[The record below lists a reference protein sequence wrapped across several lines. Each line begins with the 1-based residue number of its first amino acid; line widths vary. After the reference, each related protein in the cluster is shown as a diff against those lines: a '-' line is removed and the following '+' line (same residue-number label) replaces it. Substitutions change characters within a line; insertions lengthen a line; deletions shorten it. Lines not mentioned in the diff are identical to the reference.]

1 MMSAS
6 RYLQRGHTLLEL
18 SISVA
23 LGLLIVLA
31 TISLYRGQ
39 RSAYDHATE
48 TTRLRDA
55 ASTALDLIGQQVQ
68 MAGFVPA
75 GTGQADKS
83 PPLFGCSSGRPTGS
97 DAAPACETLASR
109 SDGIVVRYAADTIST
124 WPSSSGLPTDC
135 LGQISAGEWIVN
147 RYYAKASS
155 STVEPEL
162 YCEGSGKPGTGQPL
176 VEGIERIKFG
186 YWLKDASFSVEATA
200 ISQDRWPL
208 VVAVD
213 VCLLVRGDS
222 PSATARPRYADC
234 DGASVV
240 SADGR
245 IRQVFRRRIALRN
258 VANSPNSPNSPN
270 TPAAASS

>member
-1 MMSAS
+1 MNAS
-6 RYLQRGHTLLEL
+6 RPLQRGHTLLEL

-23 LGLLIVLA
+23 LGLLIVIA

-39 RSAYDHATE
+39 RLAYDQAME

-75 GTGQADKS
+75 GASQAGES
-83 PPLFGCSSGRPTGS
+83 PALFGCSPGRPTGS
-97 DAAPACETLASR
+97 DAVPVCEALASR
-109 SDGIVVRYAADTIST
+109 SDGIVVRYAADTVST
-124 WPSSSGLPTDC
+124 WPSSSGLPADC
-135 LGQISAGEWIVN
+135 LGQISAGERIVN
-147 RYYAKASS
+147 RYYAKASA

-176 VEGIERIKFG
+176 VEGIERIRFG
-186 YWLKDASFSVEATA
+186 YWLKDASFAVDATA
-200 ISQDRWPL
+200 ISRERWPL

-213 VCLLVRGDS
+213 VCVLVRGDIA
-222 PSATARPRYADC
+222 SATARPRYADC
-234 DGASVV
+234 DGASLV

-258 VANSPNSPNSPN
+258 VANAPGTPGVESP
-270 TPAAASS
+270 

>member
-1 MMSAS
+1 MSAS
-6 RYLQRGHTLLEL
+6 NYLQRGHTLLEL

-48 TTRLRDA
+48 TTHLRDA
-55 ASTALDLIGQQVQ
+55 ASTALDLTGQQVQ
-68 MAGFVPA
+68 IAGFVPA

-83 PPLFGCSSGRPTGS
+83 PLLFGCSSGRPTGS
-97 DAAPACETLASR
+97 DAAPTCESLASR

-124 WPSSSGLPTDC
+124 WPSSSGTPTDC
-135 LGQISAGEWIVN
+135 LGQASAGEWIVN

-176 VEGIERIKFG
+176 VEGIERIKFA
-186 YWLKDASFSVEATA
+186 YWLKDASSSVEAAA
-200 ISQDRWPL
+200 IPQDRWPL

-222 PSATARPRYADC
+222 PSATARPRYTDC
-234 DGASVV
+234 GGASVV

-245 IRQVFRRRIALRN
+245 VRQVFRRRIALRN
-258 VANSPNSPNSPN
+258 VANSPN
-270 TPAAASS
+270 TPAVASS

>member
-1 MMSAS
+1 MSAS
-6 RYLQRGHTLLEL
+6 NYLQRGHTLLEL

-39 RSAYDHATE
+39 RFAYDHATE

-75 GTGQADKS
+75 GAGQADKS
-83 PPLFGCSSGRPTGS
+83 PPLFGCSPGRPTGS
-97 DAAPACETLASR
+97 DAAPVCETLASR

-186 YWLKDASFSVEATA
+186 YWLKDASSSVDAAA

-245 IRQVFRRRIALRN
+245 VRQVFRRRIALRN
-258 VANSPNSPNSPN
+258 VQTNSPN

>member
-1 MMSAS
+1 MSEY
-6 RYLQRGHTLLEL
+6 RYPQRGHTLLEL

-31 TISLYRGQ
+31 TMSLYRGQ
-39 RSAYDHATE
+39 RFAYDHATE

-55 ASTALDLIGQQVQ
+55 ASSALDLIGQQVQ

-75 GTGQADKS
+75 GGNQADKS
-83 PPLFGCSSGRPTGS
+83 PSLFGCSPGRPTGS
-97 DAAPACETLASR
+97 DAAPVCETLASR

-176 VEGIERIKFG
+176 VEGIERLRFG
-186 YWLKDASFSVEATA
+186 DWLKDALSAVAAAAHSREP
-200 ISQDRWPL
+200 RPL
-208 VVAVD
+208 VGAAD
-213 VCLLVRGDS
+213 VCVLGRGAS
-222 PSATARPRYADC
+222 TSATARPR
-234 DGASVV
+234 
-240 SADGR
+240 
-245 IRQVFRRRIALRN
+245 
-258 VANSPNSPNSPN
+258 
-270 TPAAASS
+270 

>member
-1 MMSAS
+1 MNAV
-6 RYLQRGHTLLEL
+6 RRPQRGHTLLEL
-18 SISVA
+18 TISVA
-23 LGLLIVLA
+23 LGLLVVLA

-39 RSAYDHATE
+39 RFAYDQATE

-75 GTGQADKS
+75 GADPADKS
-83 PPLFGCSSGRPTGS
+83 PALFGCSPGRPAGS
-97 DAAPACETLASR
+97 DAALVCETLASR
-109 SDGIVVRYAADTIST
+109 SDGIAVRYAADTIST
-124 WPSSSGLPTDC
+124 WPSSTGSPTDC
-135 LGQISAGEWIVN
+135 LGQISAGERIVN

-176 VEGIERIKFG
+176 VEGVERLRFG
-186 YWLKDASFSVEATA
+186 YWLKDASSSVDAAA
-200 ISQDRWPL
+200 ISPDRWPL

-213 VCLLVRGDS
+213 MCVLVRGDS

-245 IRQVFRRRIALRN
+245 VRQVFRRRIALRN
-258 VANSPNSPNSPN
+258 VTNAPN
-270 TPAAASS
+270 TTNALNEAGAEP

>member
-1 MMSAS
+1 MSEY
-6 RYLQRGHTLLEL
+6 RYPQRGHTLLEL

-31 TISLYRGQ
+31 TMSLYRGQ
-39 RSAYDHATE
+39 RFAYDQATE

-55 ASTALDLIGQQVQ
+55 ASSALDLIGQQVQ

-75 GTGQADKS
+75 GGNQADKS
-83 PPLFGCSSGRPTGS
+83 PSLFGCSPGRPTGS
-97 DAAPACETLASR
+97 DAAPVCETLASR

-135 LGQISAGEWIVN
+135 LGQISAGDWIVN

-176 VEGIERIKFG
+176 VEGIERLRFG
-186 YWLKDASFSVEATA
+186 YWLKDALSSVDAAA
-200 ISQDRWPL
+200 ISRERWPL

-213 VCLLVRGDS
+213 VCVLVRGDS
-222 PSATARPRYADC
+222 ASATAHPRYIDC
-234 DGASVV
+234 DGASVM

-245 IRQVFRRRIALRN
+245 IRRVFRRRVALRN
-258 VANSPNSPNSPN
+258 ATDSPTSPG
-270 TPAAASS
+270 AAPS

>member
-1 MMSAS
+1 MSAS
-6 RYLQRGHTLLEL
+6 KYRQCGHTLLEL

-23 LGLLIVLA
+23 LGVLIVLA

-39 RSAYDHATE
+39 RFAYDHATE

-75 GTGQADKS
+75 GAGHADKS
-83 PPLFGCSSGRPTGS
+83 PPLFGCSPGRPTGS
-97 DAAPACETLASR
+97 DAAPVCEALASR

-124 WPSSSGLPTDC
+124 WPSSSGSPTDC

-186 YWLKDASFSVEATA
+186 YWLKDASFSVEASA

-213 VCLLVRGDS
+213 VCVLVRGDS

-234 DGASVV
+234 DSASIV

-258 VANSPNSPNSPN
+258 VANAPNSPG
-270 TPAAASS
+270 AAST

>member
-1 MMSAS
+1 MSAPNH
-6 RYLQRGHTLLEL
+6 LQRGHTLLEL

-39 RSAYDHATE
+39 RSAYDRATE

-55 ASTALDLIGQQVQ
+55 AGTALDLIGQQVQ

-75 GTGQADKS
+75 GTGQADKI
-83 PPLFGCSSGRPTGS
+83 PPLFGCSAGRPIGS
-97 DAAPACETLASR
+97 DSAPACETLASR

-135 LGQISAGEWIVN
+135 LGQVSAGDWIVN

-176 VEGIERIKFG
+176 VEGIERIRFG
-186 YWLKDASFSVEATA
+186 YWLKDASFSVKAAA
-200 ISQDRWPL
+200 ISLDRWPM

-213 VCLLVRGDS
+213 VCLVVRGDI
-222 PSATARPRYADC
+222 PSATARPRYTDC

-245 IRQVFRRRIALRN
+245 VRQVFRRRIALRN
-258 VANSPNSPNSPN
+258 VVNSSNA
-270 TPAAASS
+270 AAASS

>member
-1 MMSAS
+1 MSAS
-6 RYLQRGHTLLEL
+6 RYPQSGHTLLEL

-39 RSAYDHATE
+39 RFAYDHATE

-75 GTGQADKS
+75 GAGHADES

-97 DAAPACETLASR
+97 DAAPVCETLASR

-186 YWLKDASFSVEATA
+186 YWLKDASFSVDAAA
-200 ISQDRWPL
+200 ISEDHWPL

-213 VCLLVRGDS
+213 VCVLVRGDS
-222 PSATARPRYADC
+222 PNATARPRYSDC

-245 IRQVFRRRIALRN
+245 IRQVFRRRMALRN
-258 VANSPNSPNSPN
+258 VANTPNS
-270 TPAAASS
+270 AGAASP

>member
-1 MMSAS
+1 MSAS

-75 GTGQADKS
+75 GTGQADRM

-97 DAAPACETLASR
+97 DAAPACEALASR

-186 YWLKDASFSVEATA
+186 YWLKDASFSVEAAA
-200 ISQDRWPL
+200 ISQDRWSL

-213 VCLLVRGDS
+213 VCLVVRGDS

-258 VANSPNSPNSPN
+258 VANSPN
-270 TPAAASS
+270 TPAVASS

>member
-1 MMSAS
+1 MNAS
-6 RYLQRGHTLLEL
+6 RHPQRGHTLLEL

-39 RSAYDHATE
+39 RFAYDQATE
-48 TTRLRDA
+48 RTRLRDA

-75 GTGQADKS
+75 GAAHAGESAA
-83 PPLFGCSSGRPTGS
+83 LFGCSPGRPTGS
-97 DAAPACETLASR
+97 DAAPACEALASR
-109 SDGIVVRYAADTIST
+109 SDGIVVSYASNTIST

-135 LGQISAGEWIVN
+135 LGQISAGERIVN

-186 YWLKDASFSVEATA
+186 YWMKDASFPVDASA
-200 ISQDRWPL
+200 ISRDRWPL

-213 VCLLVRGDS
+213 ACVLVRGDIAS
-222 PSATARPRYADC
+222 TTVRPRYTDC
-234 DGASVV
+234 DDASVV

-258 VANSPNSPNSPN
+258 VTNVPGTPGVESP
-270 TPAAASS
+270 

>member
-1 MMSAS
+1 MSAS
-6 RYLQRGHTLLEL
+6 RHTQYGHTLLEL

-39 RSAYDHATE
+39 RFAYDHATE

-75 GTGQADKS
+75 GAGEADKS
-83 PPLFGCSSGRPTGS
+83 PPLFGCSPGRPTGS
-97 DAAPACETLASR
+97 DAALVCETLASR

-124 WPSSSGLPTDC
+124 WPSSSGSPTDC

-162 YCEGSGKPGTGQPL
+162 YCEGSGKPGAGQPL
-176 VEGIERIKFG
+176 VEGIERIKVG
-186 YWLKDASFSVEATA
+186 YWLKDASFAVDAAA
-200 ISQDRWPL
+200 ISRDRWPL

-213 VCLLVRGDS
+213 LCVLVRGDT
-222 PSATARPRYADC
+222 PSATARPHYADC

-240 SADGR
+240 STDGR

-258 VANSPNSPNSPN
+258 VTN
-270 TPAAASS
+270 TSDNPGAASS

>member
-1 MMSAS
+1 MTAS
-6 RYLQRGHTLLEL
+6 RYPQRGHTLLEL

-23 LGLLIVLA
+23 LGVLIVLA

-39 RSAYDHATE
+39 RFAYDHATE

-75 GTGQADKS
+75 GTGQDKG
-83 PPLFGCSSGRPTGS
+83 PPLFGCSPGRPTGS
-97 DAAPACETLASR
+97 DAASVCETLASR

-186 YWLKDASFSVEATA
+186 YWLKDASFSVDASA

-213 VCLLVRGDS
+213 VCVLVRGDS
-222 PSATARPRYADC
+222 PSAAARPRYADC

-240 SADGR
+240 CADGR
-245 IRQVFRRRIALRN
+245 IRQVFRRRVALRN
-258 VANSPNSPNSPN
+258 VAITPNAPNN
-270 TPAAASS
+270 AGAASS

>member
-1 MMSAS
+1 MSTS
-6 RYLQRGHTLLEL
+6 GRPQRGHTLLEL

-23 LGLLIVLA
+23 LGLLIIIA

-39 RSAYDHATE
+39 RFAYDRATE

-55 ASTALDLIGQQVQ
+55 ASTALDLIGQQLQ

-75 GTGQADKS
+75 GTGQTGESAA
-83 PPLFGCSSGRPTGS
+83 LFGCSPGRPAGS
-97 DAAPACETLASR
+97 DAAPVCETLASR

-135 LGQISAGEWIVN
+135 LGQITAGERIVN

-186 YWLKDASFSVEATA
+186 YWLKDASFAVDAAA
-200 ISQDRWPL
+200 ISRERWAL

-213 VCLLVRGDS
+213 VCVLVRGDI
-222 PSATARPRYADC
+222 PSATARPRYSDC

-240 SADGR
+240 SGDGR

-258 VANSPNSPNSPN
+258 VTN
-270 TPAAASS
+270 TPSTTGVESS